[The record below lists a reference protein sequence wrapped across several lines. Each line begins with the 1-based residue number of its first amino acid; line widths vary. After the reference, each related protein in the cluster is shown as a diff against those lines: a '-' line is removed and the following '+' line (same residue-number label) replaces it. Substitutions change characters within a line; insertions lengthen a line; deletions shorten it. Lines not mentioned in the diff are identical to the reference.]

1 MPVQAPQWTEFL
13 SCPVC
18 CRGFDGAERRPT
30 SLGCGH
36 TLCGRCL
43 AQLQRRLC
51 PFDQAPIGRALPENG
66 ALLQLVAAPPGPPVA
81 PPGLG
86 GPQRAAFQLACRC
99 VQEMALLLRP
109 AAQGGCG
116 GWLSRPLQ
124 RKLVTLVH
132 CQLAEPEG
140 RLRAVRAARSL
151 GERCAMELL
160 LQHQSGQQLSASLW
174 AAVRARGCQFLG
186 PHMQE
191 EVLRLVLLALEDGSP
206 LSRKV
211 LVLFVV
217 QRLAPHFPQASKTSI
232 GHVVQLLYRASC
244 FKVSKREGDSSL
256 MQLKE
261 EFCTYEAL
269 RREHDAQ
276 IVQIAT
282 EAGLRI
288 APEQWSS
295 LLYGDTAHK
304 SHMQSIIDKLQS
316 PQSFGQSVQELVIA
330 LQRTGDPGSLS
341 LLRPHLELLAALDP
355 SPEAS
360 WEEVGHSVEAAHAVV
375 HGLVG
380 FLGSF
385 GGRGKLGAEALP
397 QGKYKTSLCRDLAQR
412 GSCPRGVHCTFA
424 HSQEEVDRRGPSC
437 TPSHRPLTGSQTGT
451 LLCSRE
457 WCNTISLVPTR
468 PSFSV
473 LRTSH
478 LWTNSA
484 VISTSVSSPTDTV
497 RHLLEGRP
505 APQPECEQKH
515 LLIRKHLWGGG
526 VGKGG
531 MQPDPRYLSL
541 NEKLLLFTSGMQP
554 FCLPFKNKKEG
565 TEKVLPMSASTKL
578 INYGAVQNMSLPG
591 VIEPPGNL
599 RALPRYEVLKH
610 SVSATCSCREPLRST
625 SIPSR
630 GPRRT
635 LLWCARFCSVGL
647 VHFLPQDIASQS
659 LAELQQRKQE
669 IMAKLGEPHDQ
680 PKVGVPR
687 PCGEDCCTGSGM
699 AALPAKYVRCPQL
712 NWRLIGCVQAL
723 SFSPWTSASL
733 FERAAAGPPAA
744 VGNACSCKPVVPVVV
759 RVAAVFLLPRVH
771 CPRCPSEEDPFVP
784 FDPPLVSKYGPISRC
799 ARSLVRGPAPIQVT
813 SQRGNLT
820 SPTAALRHPLP
831 SASAAPSL
839 YA

>member
-18 CRGFDGAERRPT
+18 CRAFDGAERRPT

-43 AQLQRRLC
+43 GQLQRRLC

-66 ALLQLVAAPPGPPVA
+66 ALLQLVAVAPSGPLPVA
-81 PPGLG
+81 PPGALAPPTAAPPG
-86 GPQRAAFQLACRC
+86 LEPPQLAAFRLASRC
-99 VQEMALLLRP
+99 IQEMALLLRP

-341 LLRPHLELLAALDP
+341 LLRPHLELLSALDP

-385 GGRGKLGAEALP
+385 GGRGGKPGPDAPP

-424 HSQEEVDRRGPSC
+424 HSQDEVDRYRGARGKRA
-437 TPSHRPLTGSQTGT
+437 HR
-451 LLCSRE
+451 
-457 WCNTISLVPTR
+457 
-468 PSFSV
+468 
-473 LRTSH
+473 
-478 LWTNSA
+478 
-484 VISTSVSSPTDTV
+484 
-497 RHLLEGRP
+497 
-505 APQPECEQKH
+505 QP
-515 LLIRKHLWGGG
+515 G
-526 VGKGG
+526 VGPPRTTSPAGLHSLLG
-531 MQPDPRYLSL
+531 LPHVVDPADGEVVFPADGTVPGRAL
-541 NEKLLLFTSGMQP
+541 NPE
-554 FCLPFKNKKEG
+554 
-565 TEKVLPMSASTKL
+565 SAAFHPPT
-578 INYGAVQNMSLPG
+578 NG
-591 VIEPPGNL
+591 EPPQ
-599 RALPRYEVLKH
+599 ALQEAKKRQQQN
-610 SVSATCSCREPLRST
+610 
-625 SIPSR
+625 
-630 GPRRT
+630 
-635 LLWCARFCSVGL
+635 
-647 VHFLPQDIASQS
+647 QDIASQS

-669 IMAKLGEPHDQ
+669 IMAKLGEPQ
-680 PKVGVPR
+680 ELQKV
-687 PCGEDCCTGSGM
+687 
-699 AALPAKYVRCPQL
+699 PA
-712 NWRLIGCVQAL
+712 
-723 SFSPWTSASL
+723 FSPWTSAAL
-733 FERAAAGPPAA
+733 FEHAAAGASSPAPVA
-744 VGNACSCKPVVPVVV
+744 VTPLEVSPDTNNGEEPCHP
-759 RVAAVFLLPRVH
+759 
-771 CPRCPSEEDPFVP
+771 CPSEEDPFVP

-813 SQRGNLT
+813 SQRGDLT

-839 YA
+839 YAQGFALPLALVPAAMGEPLLSLVDPPLVLKPVAPLCGPPGGFLAPLRPLLPQALGSGAESGGRLRERLQQELRLVQQSIEHREKIIAQCEDDLGELGLCKLQLQQRQERPQVPTSVGPWMLEQLEQTPRQQEDIEQMEQHWLQELEKDEPWEP